1 MKEKKDYSGQTE
13 RNIEEEYDKKMKEI
27 EMKIAKERRQKEK
40 ISQKEKNKKKKE
52 ILMRLKK
59 IGLVSGGVVAL
70 GLSAFAGWSAH
81 EAYEVSQGE
90 KIILENF
97 KFGGYVDRINRTYGF
112 DYYIGKSDV
121 SYEKFISYLKRAAEE
136 NGYNDVQSYIAFKER
151 FDGHVADDVIERDI
165 SRKEIHKEAKK
176 AYINGVVDTKEEGA
190 SYGK

>member
-1 MKEKKDYSGQTE
+1 
-13 RNIEEEYDKKMKEI
+13 
-27 EMKIAKERRQKEK
+27 
-40 ISQKEKNKKKKE
+40 
-52 ILMRLKK
+52 MRLKK

-81 EAYEVSQGE
+81 EAYEVSQGK
-90 KIILENF
+90 KIIFESF
-97 KFGGYVDRINRTYGF
+97 KYDDYVEQKDCSEHGF